1 MVVIPSN
8 TTILCVDDEAS
19 GLYFRKL
26 ILEQHGYCVLTA
38 VSASEGLDI
47 FRASDVDLVVTDHL
61 LGRGTGTKMAAE
73 IRSIKPEVPIIV
85 LSGTSDV
92 PEGLEHADIFLSKT
106 EGPEKLLV
114 EIQTL
119 LARQQP
125 AAKPTSGLPATMP
138 CDAESGSS
146 QALLAAIVEGSD
158 DAILSKTLEGIV
170 TSWNRA
176 AEHMYGYSSE
186 EIVGKPVS
194 ILLPPDRPNEVRD
207 ILSRLK
213 RGERLKH
220 YETSRVAKDGHQ
232 LNVSLTISPIQDAQ
246 GRIVG
251 ASTIA
256 RDITPLKMAEQ
267 ALRNSEKL
275 AVAGRMAATVAHEI
289 NNPIESVS
297 NILYLL
303 ENSKAVDETSRGFV
317 RAAQE
322 ELKRISQI
330 TKVTLGFD
338 RNWERRQVQVKISDL
353 VEDVL
358 TLYSRKSASLGISIE
373 KHYRGEGIVTGD
385 AGELRQVFSNLILNA
400 MEALTKAGSR
410 LRIGIFDATDWKDPN
425 LRGVR
430 TIISD
435 NGPGIPLA
443 DRALIFDPFYTTKGE
458 EGTGVGLWVSRG
470 IVENHGGSISFKTR
484 LTPQHSGTAFSVF
497 LPLVGGVNTASQH
510 AANHNPR

>member
-26 ILEQHGYCVLTA
+26 ILEQHGYRVLTA
-38 VSASEGLDI
+38 TSASEGLDV
-47 FRASDVDLVVTDHL
+47 FQENDVDLVVTDHL
-61 LGRGTGTKMAAE
+61 LGRGTGTKMAAQ
-73 IRSIKPEVPIIV
+73 IRSLKPGVPIIV

-92 PEGLEHADIFLSKT
+92 PEGLKHADTFLSKT

-114 EIQTL
+114 EIQAL
-119 LARQQP
+119 LARREP
-125 AAKPTSGLPATMP
+125 GVKPTSGLSKTTPF
-138 CDAESGSS
+138 DLESGTS

-158 DAILSKTLEGIV
+158 DAIFSKTLEGIV
-170 TSWNRA
+170 TSWNKS
-176 AEHMYGYSSE
+176 AERMYGYSSE
-186 EIVGKPVS
+186 EMVGKPVS

-213 RGERLKH
+213 RDERLNH
-220 YETSRVAKDGHQ
+220 YETTRIAKDGHQ
-232 LNVSLTISPIQDAQ
+232 LNVFLTISPIQDAQ
-246 GRIVG
+246 GKIVG

-256 RDITPLKMAEQ
+256 RDITRLKLAEQ

-330 TKVTLGFD
+330 TKVTLGFY
-338 RNWERRQVQVKISDL
+338 RNLGGRQAPVKIIDL
-353 VEDVL
+353 VENVL
-358 TLYSRKSASLGISIE
+358 TLYSRKSASLGIAIE
-373 KHYRGEGIVTGD
+373 KQYRGEGIVTGD

-410 LRIGIFDATDWKDPN
+410 LRIRIFDSVDWKDRN

-443 DRALIFDPFYTTKGE
+443 DRARIFDPFYTTKGE

-470 IVENHGGSISFKTR
+470 IVESHTGSIRFKTR
-484 LTPQHSGTAFSVF
+484 VAPQHSGTAFCVF
-497 LPLVGGVNTASQH
+497 LPFTSGVNTAS
-510 AANHNPR
+510 

>member
-26 ILEQHGYCVLTA
+26 ILEQHGYRVLTA

-47 FRASDVDLVVTDHL
+47 FKGSDIDLVVTDHL

-73 IRSIKPEVPIIV
+73 IRSLKPEAPIIV

-114 EIQTL
+114 EIQDL
-119 LARQQP
+119 LARRQS
-125 AAKPTSGLPATMP
+125 AANSAGSLSKILPFDTEGGAF
-138 CDAESGSS
+138 
-146 QALLAAIVEGSD
+146 QALLAAMVEGSD
-158 DAILSKTLEGIV
+158 DAIFSKTLDGIV

-176 AEHMYGYSSE
+176 AERMYGYPRQE
-186 EIVGKPVS
+186 MVGKPIS

-213 RGERLKH
+213 RGESLKH
-220 YETSRVAKDGHQ
+220 YETTRVAKDGHQ

-246 GRIVG
+246 GKIVG

-256 RDITPLKMAEQ
+256 RDITRLKMAEQ
-267 ALRNSEKL
+267 ALRNSERL

-289 NNPIESVS
+289 NNPIESVG

-303 ENSKAVDETSRGFV
+303 GKTKALDETSREFV

-330 TKVTLGFD
+330 TRVTLGFY
-338 RNWERRQVQVKISDL
+338 RNWERRQVQVKIIDL
-353 VEDVL
+353 VENVL

-373 KHYRGEGIVTGD
+373 KQYRGEGIVTGD

-410 LRIGIFDATDWKDPN
+410 LRIRIFDSADWKDRN

-435 NGPGIPLA
+435 NGPGIPVA
-443 DRALIFDPFYTTKGE
+443 DRARIFDPFYTTKGE

-470 IVENHGGSISFKTR
+470 IVESHAGSISFKSR
-484 LTPQHSGTAFSVF
+484 VTPQRSGTAFSVF
-497 LPLVGGVNTASQH
+497 LPLVSGVDNAS
-510 AANHNPR
+510 

>member
-1 MVVIPSN
+1 
-8 TTILCVDDEAS
+8 
-19 GLYFRKL
+19 
-26 ILEQHGYCVLTA
+26 
-38 VSASEGLDI
+38 
-47 FRASDVDLVVTDHL
+47 
-61 LGRGTGTKMAAE
+61 
-73 IRSIKPEVPIIV
+73 
-85 LSGTSDV
+85 
-92 PEGLEHADIFLSKT
+92 
-106 EGPEKLLV
+106 
-114 EIQTL
+114 
-119 LARQQP
+119 
-125 AAKPTSGLPATMP
+125 
-138 CDAESGSS
+138 
-146 QALLAAIVEGSD
+146 
-158 DAILSKTLEGIV
+158 
-170 TSWNRA
+170 
-176 AEHMYGYSSE
+176 
-186 EIVGKPVS
+186 
-194 ILLPPDRPNEVRD
+194 
-207 ILSRLK
+207 
-213 RGERLKH
+213 
-220 YETSRVAKDGHQ
+220 
-232 LNVSLTISPIQDAQ
+232 
-246 GRIVG
+246 VG

-330 TKVTLGFD
+330 TKVTLGFY

-410 LRIGIFDATDWKDPN
+410 LRIGIFDAADWKDPN

>member
-26 ILEQHGYCVLTA
+26 ILEQHGYRVLTA

-47 FRASDVDLVVTDHL
+47 FKASDVDLVVTDHL

-73 IRSIKPEVPIIV
+73 IRSLKPEVPIIV

-114 EIQTL
+114 EIQAL
-119 LARQQP
+119 LACRQP
-125 AAKPTSGLPATMP
+125 AAKP
-138 CDAESGSS
+138 SGSLPKLLPFDPENGTF

-158 DAILSKTLEGIV
+158 DAIFSKTLEGIV

-176 AEHMYGYSSE
+176 AERMYGYSSE
-186 EIVGKPVS
+186 EIVGKPLS

-207 ILSRLK
+207 ILTRLK

-220 YETSRVAKDGHQ
+220 YETTRVAKDGHP

-246 GRIVG
+246 GKIVG

-256 RDITPLKMAEQ
+256 RDITRLKMAEQ
-267 ALRNSEKL
+267 ALRNSERL

-303 ENSKAVDETSRGFV
+303 GNSKALDETSREFV

-330 TKVTLGFD
+330 TKVTLGFY
-338 RNWERRQVQVKISDL
+338 RNWERRQVPVKIIDL
-353 VEDVL
+353 VENVL

-373 KHYRGEGIVTGD
+373 KQYRSEGIVTGD

-410 LRIGIFDATDWKDPN
+410 LRIRIFDSADWKDRN

-443 DRALIFDPFYTTKGE
+443 DRARIFDPFYTTKGE

-470 IVENHGGSISFKTR
+470 IVENHAGSICFKTR
-484 LTPQHSGTAFSVF
+484 VTPQHSGTAFSVF
-497 LPLVGGVNTASQH
+497 LPLVSGVDNAS
-510 AANHNPR
+510 